1 MRPQL
6 TGLSASA
13 VVHAA
18 FGLLL
23 FSLARLVPEVP
34 LPVVIDLSILA
45 PPQAAPA
52 PVAPP
57 EPTPTAVAPPPPQ
70 AKPEVLPEVVPEV
83 VQKVVQKV
91 VTEEVRPTVI
101 PARKQKRLLARAA
114 PPTPE
119 AVPLPVPAAAPV
131 VAERPATAASALPA
145 PAPAVAPAQAAAMP
159 ASAGG
164 EGGLGQGGPAPAEA
178 KAAEQPATAEERWR
192 QEHFSAIKESIRK
205 NMVYPLVARKN
216 GWQGRVLVSF
226 VICLDGRVEEIR
238 IEESSG
244 FALLDKNAIDIIK
257 RSAPFAS
264 PPVRAT
270 LIVPIDYSLG

>member
-6 TGLSASA
+6 TGYSASA
-13 VVHAA
+13 LVHGA

-45 PPQAAPA
+45 PPQVAPA
-52 PVAPP
+52 PVA
-57 EPTPTAVAPPPPQ
+57 VAPPSPQ
-70 AKPEVLPEVVPEV
+70 AKSEVVPEV
-83 VQKVVQKV
+83 VRKVV
-91 VTEEVRPTVI
+91 EEEMRPTVI
-101 PARKQKRLLARAA
+101 PARKQKRLLHRAA
-114 PPTPE
+114 TPTPE

-131 VAERPATAASALPA
+131 VTERPATAASELPV
-145 PAPAVAPAQAAAMP
+145 PAPAVAPAPLPAASAAMT

-164 EGGLGQGGPAPAEA
+164 EGVTGQGGPAPDEA
-178 KAAEQPATAEERWR
+178 SAADKSATAEERWR

-257 RSAPFAS
+257 RAAPFAS

-270 LIVPIDYSLG
+270 LIIPIDYSLG